1 MTCETKVYTHQI
13 NQRRSIFCF
22 QKAKFAKGHVDPV
35 PNSSITLIQGLI
47 FSGSN
52 VIQGGIK
59 SVFFLPNN
67 RIVH

>member
-22 QKAKFAKGHVDPV
+22 QKAKFAKDHVDPV

-47 FSGSN
+47 FNGSN

-59 SVFFLPNN
+59 SIFFLPNN